1 MKHKP
6 PLPFVQTFNGYHYFR
21 RTGFPRVRLP
31 GLPFS
36 PEFMMAYQDAM
47 ALAPA
52 PIGVS
57 RSKPGA
63 VAAAVAA
70 YFVSP
75 QFAQLAAGTQ
85 RDRRIILQR
94 FRDQYG
100 DKPIGLMPPGFI
112 TALLGKL
119 RPHAA
124 RNWLKAI
131 RALCKFAV
139 TAEMIKV
146 DPTASVRLPR
156 AKTERRRPWTQ
167 EEIERFE
174 ATHPIGTKARLAFA
188 LGLYTLQRR
197 GDVIR
202 MGRQHIRNGMLSVRQ
217 EKTGAMLCAAG
228 AAGVADHHRGDPR
241 GAPDVTCDQ
250 ARQAIHGKG
259 LR

>member
-217 EKTGAMLCAAG
+217 EKTGAMLALP
-228 AAGVADHHRGDPR
+228 VRPE
-241 GAPDVTCDQ
+241 
-250 ARQAIHGKG
+250 
-259 LR
+259 LRTIIEATPGGT